1 MFIILKI
8 TVLQMVQTSHSLLFK
23 YSTLLF
29 NNLKKVIM
37 HYMELEIYKFRFL
50 ILIFHKHFQNYTKL
64 LFQVINDFENGL
76 VRKHLKNK
84 FKEL

>member
-50 ILIFHKHFQNYTKL
+50 ILIFSQTFSKLHKVTFSSDK
-64 LFQVINDFENGL
+64 
-76 VRKHLKNK
+76 
-84 FKEL
+84 